1 MLSMKALLL
10 LATAALAAIA
20 VASGEASTSS
30 KLASTNGNE
39 PETLDLKF
47 SVRFPSDD
55 DDASDDTD
63 IEDFDDEDDDD
74 DDDFY
79 GDEDEEVEDALA
91 MDDDDEYPSE
101 AEIDAAYARRKLYN
115 DRFKDRID
123 QYDTLRNGA
132 EEIVP
137 TDAPVAPLT
146 EPPTEPPVATV
157 APTPNVTK
165 NKNKKKNRK
174 QIRQMLKNMTPEE
187 KKKYKK
193 DLRKKKRMARLSRQ
207 GKTFTKF
214 TPKICKKLRKKF
226 KKCKNRLRSK
236 CKKYSKAER
245 KTMRKK
251 CKSKK
256 KKWKQC
262 ESALLSTVPT
272 ASPDTVPSS
281 APSVSSKPSV
291 FSPPVTTIPTHS
303 ASPSATPTTAPTLS
317 SPKRNLLPT
326 SAPTSLNGGIIDI
339 EPSPNPNKSASLT
352 TKAAID
358 QKTSPLIVEAAY
370 KVVILDLLESVDIP
384 KDSITL
390 DVAANTTDCNDE
402 SSPKTCFL
410 VDTTVTA
417 NPGSGADPDAIIDM
431 IRKAIARG
439 LFAKKIQNASG
450 LTGVVISPSASSTS
464 TAAFDKDSSP
474 TPEAVEAAYKAAMKE
489 VLTEGGMLADDVAL
503 GVTATKEK
511 CDSKYSDKKCFKVE
525 STTTVSPTSTI
536 DPETAT
542 KKVEKSIALDEFED
556 KVEAASDLTGA
567 DISIPLDSAS
577 SFTTAAINESF
588 EAGPS
593 EIEAAYESALKSIL
607 DDEGISADN
616 YVPAVQAEAV
626 DCSASLKSKKC
637 FDVQTT
643 ITTFPSSDVDPD
655 DAIRIFRKAV
665 ARGILADKSG
675 LTDAIVTNSPSATS
689 ITTAS
694 ADPTTVA
701 GFDATIDD
709 VEAGYEAAIHSV
721 LKDANIATDDVVIDL
736 DVAEVDCSAKIPAKK
751 CFGVEATIIAA
762 SGSGVD
768 PEGVM
773 EMIEKDIAKGEF
785 ADNVESKG
793 LMDVVVSSAPTAK
806 SLTTAKM
813 DEATSAGGLATG
825 LDVEAAYEEAIQSV
839 LEESGIS
846 PDDVIVEVEAVAFD
860 CDSSKKCFSVESL
873 ITPSPSSDVD
883 PSAAIDAIKMSVAE
897 GAFGEKIEAASVLQ
911 NVIVDNAPDSTSIT
925 SAMFDD
931 KTVTGEGVTTAD
943 VDAAYEKV
951 VADILKKANVS
962 PDDVLVEI
970 EATDVDCTPA
980 SQLKECFYV
989 EAAITAAPHS
999 SVNPDAIVK
1008 KIKMA
1013 VANGDFAKQVEGN
1026 SGMTSALIANAP
1038 FITATS
1044 NVAVDP
1050 ITSTGEATT
1059 AADVEAAFE
1068 MALLDLLDGAN
1079 IPTEDILV
1087 EVEAVEVDCVEMSEK
1102 KCFKVD
1108 AIFTAIPG
1116 SDVDLDSILEAVEK
1130 AIAKGGFGAEVESL
1144 SDLTGAIINGSD
1156 SASSTSSLVT
1166 DNANASEEDVETGY
1180 ENVIDEIL
1188 KEMGID
1194 PSDVFVE
1201 VEALE
1206 TECEDSS
1213 SATKCYTVDTI
1224 VTAAPNSDV
1233 DPDEI
1238 IQKIEEAIA
1247 NDKFEKELDR
1257 LSPDVTSPV
1266 VSQPLRFGTLFSSAA
1281 IDEDAAATADVVE
1294 SAYKAAIDSILAEA
1308 GLTAGVHYT
1317 VGAEEAECDAEL
1329 TGKKCFDVK
1338 TTVVVSPSVEVD
1350 PDDIIEKL
1358 EAAIAAGIFAEKVD
1372 ESPDITGSI
1381 ISTAPSS
1388 IAVTSAEFD
1397 ENTSSGSSTTADDVE
1412 SAYGEAIK
1420 DILTESNISP
1430 DDVLIDSVALEADC
1444 AAGVSSKKCFT
1455 VESAV
1460 TASPSSD
1467 ADTGDIIKKIQ
1478 AAVEKGNFAE
1488 KVEAGSELTSAVIT
1502 NAPSV
1507 TSFTNAAV
1515 DELTGLG
1522 AAATAEEL
1530 ESAYEGAIEQVLEG
1544 AGISTDDVLVEVE
1557 AVAVD
1562 CAADLTSKKCYK
1574 VESILTASP
1583 SAGISLEDAVQAVA
1597 KDVATGDFGKKIEG
1611 LSDLTDV
1618 TISAGQAASSVSLAS
1633 VDDNTAASK
1642 ENLESAYEGAIQ
1654 SLMKDANISPDDV
1667 FVEVEAME
1675 VDCEASL
1682 SSKKCYSVTSKITA
1696 SPTASDVDPLGL
1708 LQDIEMAIAQG
1719 DFADL
1724 VESESDLTGT
1734 SITVPLLSAS
1744 AVSNASIDEDSTAT
1758 ADDIEAAYKDAIND
1772 ILEQENIKPNQVIV
1786 EVAAVEQ
1793 KCGSDSTG
1801 KKCFS
1806 VETTVSTTPSSGV
1819 DPEDIIAKMKTSIA
1833 EDIFEGKI
1841 DEAPGV
1847 SGPDVTNAPSS
1858 TSLSTASVS
1867 ESSKT
1872 GTEVTAEDIEA
1883 AYEGAI
1889 QSALLKENIGADD
1902 VIVDANAVEV
1912 DCGADE
1918 SSKKCYSVETV
1929 VTSTPSSGVD
1939 PDTAVEKIQSS
1950 IAEGDLAT
1958 AIEANSIL
1966 EDVVLSNAPSS
1977 TSLALASFDEST
1989 ATSPEYVESV
1999 YEDIVKDI
2007 LKESGMLTDGVFV
2020 EVEAVPTDCPAEL
2033 SGKKCFD
2040 VETKITASPSSGVDA
2055 DAAVDKIQSSIDQGD
2070 LASGIEA
2077 SSNLTDAVIT
2087 NAPSSTSSANAAFDA
2102 GTMESEDDVEKA
2114 FETAIDEI
2122 LADIVD
2128 DVLVEVEA
2136 VEVECTEDLADKKC
2150 FDVETTI
2157 TASPS
2162 SGVDT
2167 GTAMQQVQQG
2177 ILDGE
2182 LAANIEENSD
2192 ATGVVVSLPL
2202 DTSSAD
2208 SIVEVDENK
2217 TDGTPVTE
2225 EDVEESYKDVVED
2238 ILGENNMG
2246 SNVTV
2251 TVDAVEGQCAEG
2263 VSDKKCF
2270 DVDTAIAT
2278 LPTSGIDTDDAIK
2291 LVNQAIT
2298 LGEFDDKMDESSDLE
2313 ASNVT
2318 LPVDSSSSNSVAVVD
2333 ELTSEGIPVTEEFVE
2348 GAYNDIIKGI
2358 FDENNKIDPD
2368 SVTFDVDAVE
2378 GTCGPDVSS
2387 GKKCFDVE
2395 TTVTAAPDSEVSSD
2409 DAVKLVEKAIG
2420 SGIFDDKLGDSS
2432 GLTDGVVTIPVTTEA
2447 PSSSPTAMPSAST
2460 LTNAAFNRR
2469 TAGKVVEAAYEVA
2482 IKQILED
2489 EGISEDGLVL
2499 DVDAVEGKCGPDK
2512 ADKKCFEAEIT
2523 VAATPSSGK
2532 DPESV
2537 IEAIE
2542 KAIESGKF
2550 AQLIEGAGV
2559 SGGVIGLGPLTGASS
2574 SLTTIASTDDDA
2586 VTSADVA
2593 KAYDGAV
2600 QAILDEEGIDSDDIS
2615 VGIKSVDAVCEE
2627 ETAKDNCF
2635 RVDVTV
2641 TADSES
2647 DADPDAIINK
2657 LKAAIANGSFDQLLA
2672 NAGLA
2677 DVAASVPVPKS
2688 ASLVTDA
2695 SFAETSTTEDEV
2707 EDGYNAVIEDIIK
2720 DAKINPDDVVVVV
2733 EASPVSCETEA
2744 TGSCFSVKS
2753 TVTAEPGS
2761 GVDPESIIEKLYDAI
2776 ADGKFADKLGEQP
2789 GLTGADVSLPSASL
2803 VMGASFGDPATS
2815 TEDVEAGYKTAI
2827 DDILEDAE
2835 ITSEDVT
2842 YEVEAVEVSCD
2853 ADSSARKCFD
2863 VEITVTATP
2872 TSDVDPKDVI
2882 KLLRAAVIAGSFEED
2897 LAKTGL
2903 VDPEISVPM
2912 DPTPS
2917 PTMSP
2922 TISMAPTTYLP
2933 KCKVSRLEDPNNLV
2947 DVMTAISNGWIEAT
2961 FNRRLEN
2968 VRCVKCVEVYFEN
2981 CRDVECVEA
2990 GSCLDTAFAS
3000 TVDIF
3005 DPTTVQE
3012 TNVQCIG
3019 DKSCKRSSF
3028 TGVDGITCRGE
3039 DSCARASVKRS
3050 YEVDCKTDD
3059 SCRGLA
3065 FA

>member
-115 DRFKDRID
+115 DRFKDRIS

-137 TDAPVAPLT
+137 TDAPVAPPT

-165 NKNKKKNRK
+165 NKNKQKP
-174 QIRQMLKNMTPEE
+174 KNMTPAE
-187 KKKYKK
+187 KKAW
-193 DLRKKKRMARLSRQ
+193 RKEKRKMRRTNRLNRQ
-207 GKTFTKF
+207 GKTYTKF
-214 TPKICKKLRKKF
+214 TPKLCKKLKKKF
-226 KKCKNRLRSK
+226 KKCKNRSKSK
-236 CKKYSKAER
+236 CKKYTKAER

-262 ESALLSTVPT
+262 EAALLSTEST

-281 APSVSSKPSV
+281 APSAP
-291 FSPPVTTIPTHS
+291 SPPVTTIPTQS
-303 ASPSATPTTAPTLS
+303 AYPSATPTTTPTLT
-317 SPKRNLLPT
+317 SPKRNDRPT

-339 EPSPNPNKSASLT
+339 EPNPNPNKSASLT
-352 TKAAID
+352 TKAAIN

-431 IRKAIARG
+431 VRKAIARG
-439 LFAKKIQNASG
+439 LFAKKIRNASG

-464 TAAFDKDSSP
+464 TAAFDTDSSV
-474 TPEAVEAAYKAAMKE
+474 TPKAVEAAYKAAMKE

-525 STTTVSPTSTI
+525 STATVSPTSTI

-593 EIEAAYESALKSIL
+593 EIEAAYESAIKSIL

-616 YVPAVQAEAV
+616 YVPAVHTEAV

-643 ITTFPSSDVDPD
+643 ITTFPSSGVDPD

-665 ARGILADKSG
+665 ARGVLADKSG

-736 DVAEVDCSAKIPAKK
+736 DVAEVDCSAKLPAKK

-793 LMDVVVSSAPTAK
+793 LMAVVVSSAPTAK

-846 PDDVIVEVEAVAFD
+846 PGDVIVEVEAVAFD

-883 PSAAIDAIKMSVAE
+883 PSAAIDAIKMSIAE

-970 EATDVDCTPA
+970 EATDVDCTPT

-1026 SGMTSALIANAP
+1026 SGMTSALIASAP

-1068 MALLDLLDGAN
+1068 MAVLDLLDGAN

-1144 SDLTGAIINGSD
+1144 SDLTGAIISGSD
-1156 SASSTSSLVT
+1156 SASATSSLVT

-1247 NDKFEKELDR
+1247 NDRFEKELDR
-1257 LSPDVTSPV
+1257 LSPDVTNPV
-1266 VSQPLRFGTLFSSAA
+1266 VSQPLTFGTLFSSAA
-1281 IDEDAAATADVVE
+1281 IDEDAAATTDVVE

-1308 GLTAGVHYT
+1308 GLTGGVHYT
-1317 VGAEEAECDAEL
+1317 VKAEEAECDAEL

-1358 EAAIAAGIFAEKVD
+1358 EAAIAAGIFAKKVD

-1388 IAVTSAEFD
+1388 IAITSAEFD
-1397 ENTSSGSSTTADDVE
+1397 ENTSPGSSTTADDVE

-1420 DILTESNISP
+1420 EILTESNISP

-1444 AAGVSSKKCFT
+1444 AVGVSGKKCFT

-1467 ADTGDIIKKIQ
+1467 ADAGDILKKIQ

-1488 KVEAGSELTSAVIT
+1488 KVETGSELTSAVIT

-1522 AAATAEEL
+1522 AAATPEEL

-1611 LSDLTDV
+1611 LSDLTGV

-1654 SLMKDANISPDDV
+1654 SLLKDANISPDDV

-1708 LQDIEMAIAQG
+1708 LQEIDMAIAQG

-1819 DPEDIIAKMKTSIA
+1819 DPEDIIANMKTSIA

-1858 TSLSTASVS
+1858 TALSNASVS

-1889 QSALLKENIGADD
+1889 QSALLKENIGTDD

-1950 IAEGDLAT
+1950 IAEGDLANK
-1958 AIEANSIL
+1958 IEANSIL
-1966 EDVVLSNAPSS
+1966 KDVVLSNAPSS

-2007 LKESGMLTDGVFV
+2007 LKQSGMLTDGVFV

-2077 SSNLTDAVIT
+2077 SSNLTDTVIT

-2136 VEVECTEDLADKKC
+2136 VEVKCTEDLADKKC

-2167 GTAMQQVQQG
+2167 ETAMQQVQQG

-2208 SIVEVDENK
+2208 SIIEVDENK

-2246 SNVTV
+2246 SNATV

-2270 DVDTAIAT
+2270 DVNTTIAT

-2298 LGEFDDKMDESSDLE
+2298 SGDFDEKMDESSDLE

-2333 ELTSEGIPVTEEFVE
+2333 ELTSDGIPVTEELVE
-2348 GAYNDIIKGI
+2348 GEYNDIIKGI
-2358 FDENNKIDPD
+2358 FDENKIDPD

-2378 GTCGPDVSS
+2378 GTCGPVVSS

-2432 GLTDGVVTIPVTTEA
+2432 GLTDGVVTIPVTTGA

-2469 TAGKVVEAAYEVA
+2469 TAGEVVEAAYEVA

-2489 EGISEDGLVL
+2489 EGISEDGLVR

-2532 DPESV
+2532 DPENV
-2537 IEAIE
+2537 IGAIE
-2542 KAIESGKF
+2542 KAIQSGKF
-2550 AQLIEGAGV
+2550 AQLIEEAGV

-2574 SLTTIASTDDDA
+2574 GLTTIASTDDDA

-2600 QAILDEEGIDSDDIS
+2600 QAIRDEEGIDSDDVSI
-2615 VGIKSVDAVCEE
+2615 VIKSVDAVCEE

-2641 TADSES
+2641 TADPES

-2688 ASLVTDA
+2688 ASLDSDA

-2733 EASPVSCETEA
+2733 EASPVSCETAA

-2753 TVTAEPGS
+2753 TVKAEPGS

-2776 ADGKFADKLGEQP
+2776 ADGKFAAKLGEQP

-2842 YEVEAVEVSCD
+2842 YEIEAVEVSCD

-2863 VEITVTATP
+2863 VETTVTATP
-2872 TSDVDPKDVI
+2872 TSGVDPKDVTA
-2882 KLLRAAVIAGSFEED
+2882 LLRAAVIAGSFEED

-2933 KCKVSRLEDPNNLV
+2933 KCKVSRIEDPNNLV

-2981 CRDVECVEA
+2981 CRDVECVAA

-3028 TGVDGITCRGE
+3028 TGVGEITCRGE
-3039 DSCARASVKRS
+3039 DSCARSSVKRS

-3059 SCRGLA
+3059 SCRGMA